1 MWSNDHAPPHVHVFS
16 GDAEARIELG
26 RHGSRPRVAV
36 NCGMKRSDRADAL
49 RAVSQNQAALL
60 ERWSEIHG

>member
-1 MWSNDHAPPHVHVFS
+1 VHVFS

-36 NCGMKRSDRADAL
+36 NCGMKRSDLADAL